1 MAGRN
6 RKAPS
11 SGPSDTTV
19 INTKLLAQEI
29 IAGLAGVLA
38 EAGAISVQGAAGT
51 VAGAGGAVGE
61 AARTDTSTMSKTD
74 IETTEKLTSQ
84 QADWHGRD
92 RQWFDNLVGNIQS
105 HDTSLRSAAIRAV
118 DSAVEQQN
126 RSNVNAVAQQGLFET
141 LATLMKIFGLDK
153 LQNVNETDYTSANI
167 LRDLGSTGTQTSANL
182 TTLVTVLGNILA
194 AMPAA
199 SAKK

>member
-1 MAGRN
+1 MAGRK

-11 SGPSDTTV
+11 SGSSDTTV
-19 INTKLLAQEI
+19 INTKLLTQEI

-74 IETTEKLTSQ
+74 IETAEKMTSQ

-92 RQWFDNLVGNIQS
+92 RQFYDNLIANMQK
-105 HDTSLRSAAIRAV
+105 HDVALREAGISAV
-118 DSAVEQQN
+118 NSAVEQQN
-126 RSNVNAVAQQGLFET
+126 RTNANSVAQHGLGETMAMLVKLLGYDRMWNVDEQGFT
-141 LATLMKIFGLDK
+141 
-153 LQNVNETDYTSANI
+153 VANI
-167 LRDLGSTGTQTSANL
+167 LRDLGSTGTQTSQNL
-182 TTLVTVLGNILA
+182 SALIATATAILA
-194 AMPAA
+194 GLPQE
-199 SAKK
+199 SKK

>member
-1 MAGRN
+1 MA
-6 RKAPS
+6 RKKTTS
-11 SGPSDTTV
+11 SDSTT

-51 VAGAGGAVGE
+51 AAGAGGAVGE

-74 IETTEKLTSQ
+74 IETAEKMTQQ
-84 QADWHGRD
+84 QADWSGRD
-92 RQWFDNLVGNIQS
+92 RNFYDNLITQMQK
-105 HDTSLRSAAIRAV
+105 HDTSLREAGIRAV

-126 RSNVNAVAQQGLFET
+126 RSNANSVAQQGLFET
-141 LATLMKIFGLDK
+141 LATLMKIFGMDK
-153 LQNVNETDYTSANI
+153 LQNVNEDSYAAANI

-182 TTLVTVLGNILA
+182 TTLITVLGNILA
-194 AMPAA
+194 AMPNTP
-199 SAKK
+199 AK